1 MSPNS
6 QLRRCCRIATMTLF
20 TLLGITAANAQITL
34 TGKDVVSACLRPD
47 PDWINFCNGYVQAVI
62 DSMHRPGDG
71 LCIPTGTSRATLV
84 GLVMS
89 RLTNTSELQQ
99 LNGAAAT
106 YYALLQMFPCS
117 QKR

>member
-34 TGKDVVSACLRPD
+34 TGKDVVSACSR
-47 PDWINFCNGYVQAVI
+47 INFCNGYVQAVI